1 MFKIVMC
8 LVVRCLLAGISFT
21 GERIKAQCLNVNESL
36 VKRDSY
42 LNIAYSIIPC
52 IDLFSPNLNLS

>member
-1 MFKIVMC
+1 MC
-8 LVVRCLLAGISFT
+8 LVVRCLLFVGGNFKFT